1 MLRSFITALAGFFSG
16 VLFIKAIR
24 DDSVDDLIAFAIIF
38 IFAILVTFVAGRD
51 EATEKKKCEEYK
63 KESERYK
70 KNYVS
75 AIHVICDLVRSSRDE
90 DWPADNEYPDLPE
103 EACSDQPENGGGE
116 NE

>member
-1 MLRSFITALAGFFSG
+1 MLCSFITALAGFFSG
-16 VLFIKAIR
+16 ALFITAIR
-24 DDSVDDLIAFAIIF
+24 DDSVNDLIAFAIIY

-63 KESERYK
+63 KESEEYK
-70 KNYVS
+70 RDYES
-75 AIHVICDLVRSSRDE
+75 AIHVIYDLVKASRDE
-90 DWPADNEYPDLPE
+90 DWPDNEYPDLPE